1 MLRRAKRV
9 LIFSMIASSRINC
22 RFKTRAKIFRVMSS
36 SVGPSPPVAMTIS
49 ERFIASRT
57 VSSSRASSSP
67 TTVLSL
73 TSTPIALSR
82 SVSHSE
88 LVSNRNGVNISEPIA
103 MISALSIIDRYCARQ
118 QAVDL
123 ACDRLLTRAIL
134 LDKHPQ
140 QRQRH
145 GGIDAGE
152 RVVHH
157 HPKPARQA
165 L

>member
-1 MLRRAKRV
+1 
-9 LIFSMIASSRINC
+9 
-22 RFKTRAKIFRVMSS
+22 MSS

-82 SVSHSE
+82 SVNHSE
-88 LVSNRNGVNISEPIA
+88 FVSNRNGVNISEPIA
-103 MISALSIIDRYCARQ
+103 MISALSIF
-118 QAVDL
+118 
-123 ACDRLLTRAIL
+123 DRLN
-134 LDKHPQ
+134 KHPQ

-145 GGIDAGE
+145 GGIDSGE

-157 HPKPARQA
+157 HPKPARQDLEPVDRVRFEDVEHA
-165 L
+165 EEREAGNHPPAPARAQPRQVRSDENE